1 MRRSGQIAEYLDA
14 LTRELRFDPDLG
26 RRLRCEVEDH
36 LTEAI
41 SESCVRDPVEAEQ
54 QVIERFGDPRDIAR
68 HYAPLS
74 LVRQARRVGA
84 VLIVAIAAI
93 LVLMKGRSAMYELL
107 QWRLGGDG
115 FGITTIGPMIDR
127 YAFEAAML
135 IGVLGWC
142 YIASCRVTPSPL
154 GGTPRRLKRYLLLPL
169 AATGLLLAAVVLD
182 AILGGL
188 RLIDAQ
194 LSLAALVPVL
204 SIAIELALIGIVAFE
219 LRNAIQCFSLVA
231 ALLANENS
239 TAQLR

>member
-1 MRRSGQIAEYLDA
+1 MRRSGRIADYLDA
-14 LTRELRFDPDLG
+14 LMRELRFDPDLG

-41 SESCVRDPVEAEQ
+41 ADSCVRDPVEAER

-68 HYAPLS
+68 RYAPLS
-74 LVRQARRVGA
+74 LLRQARRVGA
-84 VLIVAIAAI
+84 VLIIAIAAI

-115 FGITTIGPMIDR
+115 SGITTIGPMIDR

-142 YIASCRVTPSPL
+142 YIASRRVTPSPL
-154 GGTPRRLKRYLLLPL
+154 GGIPRQLKRYLLLPL
-169 AATGLLLAAVVLD
+169 AATSLLLAAVMLD

-188 RLIDAQ
+188 RLVDAQ

-219 LRNAIQCFSLVA
+219 LRNAIQRFSLIA
-231 ALLANENS
+231 ALLASENS